1 MHDNQC
7 TAPHQQ
13 RPGVI
18 RFAVHVHPGSRTSS
32 VGGSYDG
39 ALKVH
44 VRARAVD
51 GAATDEVLSALAQA
65 FSVRSTAVRCVHGD
79 RSRTKFITVEGDNAA
94 LTLQL
99 GNLLAQ

>member
-1 MHDNQC
+1 M
-7 TAPHQQ
+7 
-13 RPGVI
+13 I

-39 ALKVH
+39 ALNVH

-65 FSVRSTAVRCVHGD
+65 FGARTNAVQCVHGG
-79 RSRTKFITVEGDNAA
+79 RSRTKFITIEGDDAA
-94 LTLQL
+94 LALQL
-99 GNLLAQ
+99 RDLLAQ